1 MRLWRKK
8 MAKYNLLPAHRQ
20 HLDDALKINEELQAL
35 LSPLLTAVENEA
47 DDDTYLMLRTVQRII
62 FVQLDDL
69 TRLDAVIKKD

>member
-1 MRLWRKK
+1 MT
-8 MAKYNLLPAHRQ
+8 KYSLLPAHRQ